1 MKRLLGFLGR
11 YVGWLMLTAASTLGG
26 GLLVMLFRDWTL
38 KALLASTLAWP
49 LLGLAMVLA
58 VPIALLGLGRVY
70 LYSAVGGGLVFSGML
85 ALV

>member
-1 MKRLLGFLGR
+1 VKRLLGFLAR
-11 YVGWLMLTAASTLGG
+11 YLGWLTLAAVSTLGG

-58 VPIALLGLGRVY
+58 VPIAMLGLGRVY
-70 LYSAVGGGLVFSGML
+70 LYSAVGGGLIFSGML
-85 ALV
+85 ALI